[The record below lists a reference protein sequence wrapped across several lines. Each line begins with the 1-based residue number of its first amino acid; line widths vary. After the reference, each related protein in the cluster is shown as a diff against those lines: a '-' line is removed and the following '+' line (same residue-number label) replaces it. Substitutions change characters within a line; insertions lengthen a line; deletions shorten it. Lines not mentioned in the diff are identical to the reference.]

1 MTMSHQGLMFS
12 NILKIKTRY
21 VILTGMPLDLSTSD
35 EKRSKSKSK
44 LFLRFFE
51 LYRAR
56 SALRPLTITCNE
68 KACFL
73 LNLKDPFTIND

>member
-1 MTMSHQGLMFS
+1 
-12 NILKIKTRY
+12 
-21 VILTGMPLDLSTSD
+21 MPLDLSTSD

-68 KACFL
+68 KAFFL
-73 LNLKDPFTIND
+73 LNLKYPFTIND